1 MVKKDEKR
9 EELLD
14 AAFEVLLK
22 YGPRKATMEDFAS
35 KADMATTSLYYY
47 FKNKKEII
55 QATAKREI
63 QRTMDD
69 IQEALEKGGSIEER
83 LGRMWL
89 AAFAPLI
96 KQNMDIDDFLEIIQ
110 YTKDLIPKLL
120 NYENA
125 KIREL
130 LEEGTASGE
139 LQIENMDLAVLTVA
153 SAMRG
158 IAQALI
164 QGENPELIIQ
174 VTHKLARLLLRG
186 MQAADDQQ

>member
-35 KADMATTSLYYY
+35 RADMATTSLYYY

-55 QATAKREI
+55 RATAEREI
-63 QRTMDD
+63 QGLMED
-69 IQEALEKGGSIEER
+69 IRAELEKGGSIEKR
-83 LGRMWL
+83 LSRMWL
-89 AAFAPLI
+89 AAFAPLL

-120 NYENA
+120 DYESA
-125 KIREL
+125 KVREL
-130 LEEGTASGE
+130 LQEGVASGE
-139 LQIENMDLAVLTVA
+139 LHIENIDLAVLTVA

-158 IAQALI
+158 ISQALI
-164 QGENPELIIQ
+164 QGKNPELIIQ
-174 VTHKLARLLLRG
+174 VTHKLARLLIRG
-186 MQAADDQQ
+186 MQQAVDQQ